1 MCLGKLYKKV
11 TTGSVI
17 SCNVLRRELEIITPD
32 LLVVVNPEIRI
43 MTSKSKQ
50 FFLLEWSSTQKPF
63 QWCVL
68 PNLLTHFLP
77 SVCLMCC
84 QWIFRWRVWLKIS
97 LPSLSLFSV
106 PQPTK
111 QQLRNYP
118 GSQASFF
125 TVITLTH
132 QKTGKWIFILS
143 VCFNV
148 TFRATSGIWISHS
161 LVLSYLYMELC
172 LPNDIFH
179 SITASN
185 VGQLTGVV

>member
-1 MCLGKLYKKV
+1 MEFNSK
-11 TTGSVI
+11 TI
-17 SCNVLRRELEIITPD
+17 P
-32 LLVVVNPEIRI
+32 VVCVA
-43 MTSKSKQ
+43 
-50 FFLLEWSSTQKPF
+50 KPAYS
-63 QWCVL
+63 
-68 PNLLTHFLP
+68 LP
-77 SVCLMCC
+77 SQCLFDVSSMN
-84 QWIFRWRVWLKIS
+84 FRWRVWLKIS

-106 PQPTK
+106 AQPTK

-161 LVLSYLYMELC
+161 LVLSYLYMELY
-172 LPNDIFH
+172 LPNDIFN